1 MTPKWSLVGQPSQNG
16 KVPDQREG
24 LSQGSKENNN
34 WCLALTFYFIIL
46 SQCLSLRPDLD
57 LLLKSPGDSSIL
69 PAFLRSW
76 FIGTKAAMAHSP
88 MG

>member
-34 WCLALTFYFIIL
+34 WCLALTFLCAHTGICTHTFTGVQHIHTQYKKRERTL
-46 SQCLSLRPDLD
+46 KQAGHSGTSL
-57 LLLKSPGDSSIL
+57 
-69 PAFLRSW
+69 
-76 FIGTKAAMAHSP
+76 
-88 MG
+88 